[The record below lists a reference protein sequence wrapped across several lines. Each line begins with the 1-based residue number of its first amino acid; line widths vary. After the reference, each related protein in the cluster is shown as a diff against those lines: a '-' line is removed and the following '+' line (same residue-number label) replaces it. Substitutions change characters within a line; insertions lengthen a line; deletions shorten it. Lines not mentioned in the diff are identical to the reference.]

1 MVSAVVRPVIEMRR
15 RALVDVRTG
24 STDDGGRRITFSRLV
39 VSTTRVLVYDF
50 RDAAQLYCTCHQIKS
65 ERARCYF
72 TPNGRPGRRRLRPI
86 LPRSNRRNALV
97 PSITAVPV
105 SQTVQSGEQ
114 RARWLKRLSL
124 LTSVADNYLRRII
137 YYVLM
142 SAASESRL

>member
-24 STDDGGRRITFSRLV
+24 NTDDGGRRITFSRLV

-72 TPNGRPGRRRLRPI
+72 TPNGRSGRRPI
-86 LPRSNRRNALV
+86 LARLNRRNALV

-114 RARWLKRLSL
+114 RAGWLKRLSL